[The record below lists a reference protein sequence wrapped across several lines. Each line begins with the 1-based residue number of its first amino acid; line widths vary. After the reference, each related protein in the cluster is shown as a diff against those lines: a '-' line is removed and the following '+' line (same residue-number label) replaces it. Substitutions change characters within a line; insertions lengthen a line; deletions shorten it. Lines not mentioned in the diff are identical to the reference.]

1 MNPLLSSLITEG
13 ETIVN
18 ESADAMARQGDT
30 ATIHITQ
37 VVNWHHRA
45 ASFIGGASPALV
57 HQIPHF
63 FQTTED
69 IAVIHVAVST
79 TLSMLKSLAQGS
91 QPAAAATSTII
102 HAAPP
107 LPPGP
112 GRAVHEKPK
121 TLAELFIEVF
131 VPRNRALRFVLVLLL
146 AIAAI
151 GALVW
156 SGLPDDTKKEILRPA
171 SSAGHGRGQATDN
184 TSPSSVS
191 KPTASK

>member
-18 ESADAMARQGDT
+18 ESADAIARQGDT
-30 ATIHITQ
+30 ATIHIRQ

-45 ASFIGGASPALV
+45 AAFISGASPGLV

-79 TLSMLKSLAQGS
+79 TLSMLKSLAHGNQ
-91 QPAAAATSTII
+91 QATSPSTIG

-107 LPPGP
+107 IAPGS

-121 TLAELFIEVF
+121 TLAELFIDVF
-131 VPRNRALRFVLVLLL
+131 VPRNRALRFILVSVLALT
-146 AIAAI
+146 AI
-151 GALVW
+151 GALIW
-156 SGLPDDTKKEILRPA
+156 SGLPDDTKKEILKPA
-171 SSAGHGRGQATDN
+171 ASAAQSGRKAPDD

-191 KPTASK
+191 KPAASN